1 MIKNLPP
8 EFRDLE
14 IHIQQLLTDVAE
26 LKKNSGGGVSTALD
40 SRLSLVENNYISKA
54 QQFPLGY
61 DTVARYS
68 VSTTQN
74 IADNDDIFV
83 RFLTDRT
90 LSPYLTSN
98 SNQDEFTVVESGI
111 YIITCGL
118 LFNGIASN
126 YQHIETRILIN
137 GSRFKRGRLIVQT
150 DSDNTNSS
158 SVEATLM
165 EFLNEGD
172 KIRIEAYQNNF
183 DNLSRSINTTGSFS
197 NLNIVYIGKNGE

>member
-1 MIKNLPP
+1 LIKNLPP

-54 QQFPLGY
+54 KQFPLGY
-61 DTVARYS
+61 DTVSRHS

-74 IADNDDIFV
+74 VADNGDIYV
-83 RFLTDRT
+83 RFLDDLTV
-90 LSPYLTSN
+90 SPYLTTN

>member
-54 QQFPLGY
+54 KQFPLGY
-61 DTVARYS
+61 DTVSRYS

-74 IADNDDIFV
+74 VADNGDIYV
-83 RFLTDRT
+83 RFLDDLTV
-90 LSPYLTSN
+90 SPYLTTN

>member
-1 MIKNLPP
+1 LIKNLPP

-26 LKKNSGGGVSTALD
+26 LKKNSGGVVSTALD
-40 SRLSLVENNYISKA
+40 SRLSLVEKNYISKA

-74 IADNDDIFV
+74 VADNGDIYV
-83 RFLTDRT
+83 RFLDDLTV
-90 LSPYLTSN
+90 SPYLTTN

>member
-26 LKKNSGGGVSTALD
+26 LKKNSGGVVSPALD

-54 QQFPLGY
+54 KQFPLGY
-61 DTVARYS
+61 DTVSRYS

-74 IADNDDIFV
+74 VADNGDIYV
-83 RFLTDRT
+83 RFLDDLTV
-90 LSPYLTSN
+90 SPYLTTN

>member
-26 LKKNSGGGVSTALD
+26 LKKKSPALD

-61 DTVARYS
+61 DTVSRYT

-74 IADNDDIFV
+74 IGDNDDIFV
-83 RFLTDRT
+83 RFLNDQTV
-90 LSPYLTSN
+90 SPYLTTN

-118 LFNGIASN
+118 LFNDIASN
-126 YQHIETRILIN
+126 YHHIETRILIN
-137 GSRFKRGRLIVQT
+137 GSIFKRSRLVVET
-150 DSDNTNSS
+150 DSNNSNVS

-172 KIRIEAYQNNF
+172 KIRIEAYQNNAESF
-183 DNLSRSINTTGSFS
+183 NRSINTTGSFS